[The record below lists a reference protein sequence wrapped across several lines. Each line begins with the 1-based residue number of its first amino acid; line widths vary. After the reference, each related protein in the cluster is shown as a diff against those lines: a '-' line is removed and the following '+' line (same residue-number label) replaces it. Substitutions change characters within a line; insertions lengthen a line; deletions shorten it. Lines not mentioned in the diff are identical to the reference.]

1 MTGIDRKFSWLAAL
15 LLVLVS
21 ACGAGGQEAD
31 MSYGVPVYPDAE
43 SMPEIAAAVEAFYR
57 PGVPHDQRIE
67 TAVFETSAEFEE
79 VYRFYGPRMEPGK
92 WGWRRKSYG
101 LEHQTQ
107 TLRFMRANMTNGN
120 QPLEAGPTDDAV
132 DPARLEPLEPLF
144 GEAELS
150 PAEFD
155 ALLVQLNEKYPGAT
169 IEVAEGSRP
178 IESIEG
184 GQVRITIERPYLDLR
199 RMELVDRTRIIL
211 VKVSQRG

>member
-1 MTGIDRKFSWLAAL
+1 
-15 LLVLVS
+15 
-21 ACGAGGQEAD
+21 
-31 MSYGVPVYPDAE
+31 MSNGVPVYPDAQP
-43 SMPEIAAAVEAFYR
+43 MPEVAAAVEAFYR

-67 TAVFETSAEFEE
+67 TAVFETPAEFEE

-120 QPLEAGPTDDAV
+120 QPLEAGPTDGAI
-132 DPARLEPLEPLF
+132 DPARLEPLEPLL

-155 ALLVQLNEKYPGAT
+155 ARLAQLNEKYPDAT

-178 IESIEG
+178 IQGMGG
-184 GQVRITIERPYLDLR
+184 GQVRITIERPYLDLER
-199 RMELVDRTRIIL
+199 LELVDRTRIIL